1 MPKALVSALHAGGI
15 TQPFP
20 IQAATIPDAL
30 AGRDVLGRGQ
40 TGSGKTL
47 GFGLPMITTLS
58 GSNAPSGCARALVLV
73 PTRELALQ
81 VADVLAPLA
90 RIQGLSL
97 TLVAGGMPYG
107 PQLKAFERG
116 VDIVV
121 ATPGRLID
129 LMDQGAADLT
139 RVEVVVLDE
148 ADHMADLGFMPAVT
162 QILDTVPAG
171 GQRLLFSATL
181 DGAVNRLVKR
191 YLSDPVTH
199 EVDSAQASVGSME
212 HHVLLVRPS
221 DKATVTAEIAG
232 PGRPY
237 GHLRPHPARRQPG
250 RRAASRGGCARRC
263 PARRTD
269 PGRARPDARRVQG
282 RATARAGGHRR
293 RRPRH
298 PRRRDRSGPPGRPAG
313 RPQGLPAPR
322 RSYGSGRRDRCRRDP
337 GPAAPAS

>member
-1 MPKALVSALHAGGI
+1 MSWEAPAENVATAATIGAADLRWASPSSACPRPWSRRCTPAASP
-15 TQPFP
+15 QPFP
-20 IQAATIPDAL
+20 IQTATIPDAL

-90 RIQGLSL
+90 RTQGLSL

-199 EVDSAQASVGSME
+199 EVDPARPASARWSTTCCWS
-212 HHVLLVRPS
+212 
-221 DKATVTAEIAG
+221 
-232 PGRPY
+232 GRPT
-237 GHLRPHPARRQPG
+237 RPP
-250 RRAASRGGCARRC
+250 
-263 PARRTD
+263 
-269 PGRARPDARRVQG
+269 
-282 RATARAGGHRR
+282 
-293 RRPRH
+293 
-298 PRRRDRSGPPGRPAG
+298 
-313 RPQGLPAPR
+313 
-322 RSYGSGRRDRCRRDP
+322 
-337 GPAAPAS
+337 